1 MNKILNMML
10 NTFQYVWLVHW
21 MTRAGAKT
29 GVHETLDSL
38 YNEIKDFIDEYAE
51 TNLSNNHPNTD
62 LLPVHVDITEI
73 QDNPVDEVVVRL
85 RALRQTF
92 IDEKDPVLSDLS
104 GRIVARMSHYIFM
117 LNTNEPTY
125 QLFSKRDEDD
135 LVRELKSLFKN
146 QDEFLSL
153 FNSYLKGYTPKNS
166 RMMKL
171 FKENEEKLYDL
182 SNKILE
188 SNLELFS
195 LKESLEDAPIEAKKD
210 YNNLVKFF
218 DLWSE

>member
-21 MTRAGAKT
+21 MTRAGSKI
-29 GVHETLDSL
+29 GIHETLDEL

-62 LLPVHVDITEI
+62 LLPIHVDITEI
-73 QDNPVDEVVVRL
+73 NDNPVDEVVVRL
-85 RALRQTF
+85 RALRQSF

-125 QLFSKRDEDD
+125 QLFSKRDEDP
-135 LVRELKSLFKN
+135 LVSELKTIFKN
-146 QDEFLSL
+146 QNEFLSL
-153 FNSYLKGYTPKNS
+153 FNNYLKGNNPKNS
-166 RMMKL
+166 KMLKL
-171 FKENEEKLYDL
+171 FRDNEEKLYDL
-182 SNKILE
+182 STKILE

-195 LKESLEDAPIEAKKD
+195 LKESLENASDEIKSD
-210 YNNLVKFF
+210 YNSLVKFF
-218 DLWSE
+218 DLWSD

>member
-21 MTRAGAKT
+21 MTRAGSKI
-29 GVHETLDSL
+29 GIHETLDEL

-62 LLPVHVDITEI
+62 LLPIHVDITEI
-73 QDNPVDEVVVRL
+73 NDNPVDEVVVRL
-85 RALRQTF
+85 RALRQIF

-125 QLFSKRDEDD
+125 QLFSNKGESE
-135 LVRELKSLFKN
+135 LVKELRSLFKN
-146 QDEFLSL
+146 QAEFVTR
-153 FNSYLKGYTPKNS
+153 FNQYIKGHDVGDAVNKF
-166 RMMKL
+166 
-171 FKENEEKLYDL
+171 FKENEEKLQDL
-182 SNKILE
+182 SDKILK
-188 SNLELFS
+188 SNIELFS
-195 LKESLEDAPIEAKKD
+195 LKESLEDAPIEAKID
-210 YNNLVKFF
+210 FNNLVKFF
-218 DLWSE
+218 DLWID